1 MMIIEEVGALIMWL
15 AVFIGWLIKGCKT
28 NLFKE
33 CAKIEDSTKRN
44 VGRIFVIFL
53 IGPFFLGECRG
64 GYFFICYIFD
74 MQFIMFFIGCMLIV

>member
-1 MMIIEEVGALIMWL
+1 MRGIDYFGTLIMWL

-44 VGRIFVIFL
+44 VGIIFAIF
-53 IGPFFLGECRG
+53 IGPVFLGECRG
-64 GYFFICYIFD
+64 G
-74 MQFIMFFIGCMLIV
+74 

>member
-33 CAKIEDSTKRN
+33 CAKIEDCLLYTSPSPRD
-44 VGRIFVIFL
+44 
-53 IGPFFLGECRG
+53 CS
-64 GYFFICYIFD
+64 
-74 MQFIMFFIGCMLIV
+74 